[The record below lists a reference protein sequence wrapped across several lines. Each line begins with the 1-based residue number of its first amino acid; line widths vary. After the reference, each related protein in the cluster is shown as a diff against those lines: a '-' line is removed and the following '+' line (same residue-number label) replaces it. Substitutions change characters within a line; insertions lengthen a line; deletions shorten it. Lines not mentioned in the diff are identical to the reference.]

1 MPYEINRRELILATA
16 GTMAWQAFHGQEPT
30 AMAGDRKTQA
40 DEQLTDSSS
49 DPGFRYCLNTST
61 VRGQEL
67 SLPEQIDLAA
77 AAGYDG
83 IEPWIR
89 DLQEFV
95 RGGGKLEDL
104 RRRAEDAGLEVPSA
118 IGFANWIVDDDEERR
133 RGLESAREDMRLVKA
148 LGGTRIA
155 APPVGATQQSDLNL
169 LAAAERYRRL
179 LEIGREEGVVPQ
191 LELWG
196 FSQSLSRIGE
206 MAYVASEAGHP
217 DACLLPDVY
226 HIYKGGS
233 EFQGLGMLN
242 GRTIHVFHMNDYPA
256 DPPRPTISDRD
267 RVYPGDGVA
276 PLTQILRTLH
286 GAGCR
291 AMLSLEL
298 FNPTYWEQDALLVAK
313 TGLEKMKQSV
323 AAAFS

>member
-1 MPYEINRRELILATA
+1 MPHPFNRRELILATA
-16 GTMAWQAFHGQEPT
+16 GTLAWQASSGGSRAWAGHQET
-30 AMAGDRKTQA
+30 EAAA
-40 DEQLTDSSS
+40 EATDSSADS
-49 DPGFRYCLNTST
+49 GFRYCLNTST

-77 AAGYDG
+77 SAGYDG

-104 RRRAEDAGLEVPSA
+104 RRRIEDAGLEVPSA
-118 IGFANWIVDDDEERR
+118 IGFANWIVDDDQERR
-133 RGLESAREDMRLVKA
+133 QGLETAREDMRLVKQI
-148 LGGTRIA
+148 GGTRIA
-155 APPVGATQQSDLNL
+155 APPVGATQQNDLNL
-169 LAAAERYRRL
+169 FAAAERYRRL
-179 LEIGREEGVVPQ
+179 LEVGVEEGVVPQ

-206 MAYVASEAGHP
+206 MAFVASEAGHP

-233 EFQGLGMLN
+233 EFQGLGLLN

-256 DPPRPTISDRD
+256 EPPRATISDRD

-276 PLTQILRTLH
+276 PLTEILQILH

-298 FNPTYWEQDALLVAK
+298 FNPTYWEQDALEVAK

-323 AAAFS
+323 AEAFS